1 MATASSGCADSQ
13 LPEVEEYTEKQAVKR
28 RSQTQNQLQ
37 PRRHSRRRIEE
48 DSPDLTEKPLPET
61 AYVNQ
66 GRRLAACAARLELK
80 YCHPYDRILEDGNDI
95 AHTPDC
101 PACAHQGQ
109 RGHGKKHTKACRQ
122 AQECASR
129 WAAMSTAMLVRMMSE
144 LTQELARRQAAQ
156 GW

>member
-13 LPEVEEYTEKQAVKR
+13 LPEVEEYKEKKARKR
-28 RSQTQNQLQ
+28 RSEKHNQLQ
-37 PRRHSRRRIEE
+37 PGRHSRRRIEE

-61 AYVNQ
+61 EKP
-66 GRRLAACAARLELK
+66 LPE
-80 YCHPYDRILEDGNDI
+80 PILEDGNDI

-109 RGHGKKHTKACRQ
+109 RGQGKKHTKACRQ
-122 AQECASR
+122 AQEMASR
-129 WAAMSTAMLVRMMSE
+129 WAAMSNAMLVRMMSE